1 MAETTKDRLATLEQE
16 REAYFQEHQSD
27 IDFVAMMKEKARLN
41 TKGIV
46 IAAVCAAVI
55 MIGATWGLHAAAP
68 ELGPMWMW
76 LTIGLPAVAAAV
88 YTIVMCARHEKYT
101 EYAKEADRGIAD
113 VRAKLF
119 AYDQEIDRL
128 KTEAENQ

>member
-55 MIGATWGLHAAAP
+55 MIGVTWGLHAAAP
-68 ELGPMWMW
+68 ELSPMWMW
-76 LTIGLPAVAAAV
+76 LTIGLPAVAAAL

-101 EYAKEADRGIAD
+101 
-113 VRAKLF
+113 
-119 AYDQEIDRL
+119 
-128 KTEAENQ
+128 